1 MRLFVI
7 PGWYMSPNSPQN
19 GIFFKE
25 QAIMLQN
32 CGNEV
37 VLLDCTERGKKDY
50 LAHDNFHL
58 KKYTDD
64 GLKVYQLCYPNLFL
78 TKTPR
83 LKRKLAQ
90 HRLKRAFYKAVQEN
104 GKPDG
109 VICHGFIM
117 ANNVLTSG
125 IIDCPVITVEHSSYV
140 LNKRLSVFQISMLK
154 EDINL
159 ADSFLCVSD
168 ALKESV
174 VQLTGVQ
181 EARIG
186 VLQNP
191 INALFSNVKINTS
204 KPREATFR
212 FICVATI
219 NAESKGIRML
229 IDSFC
234 VAFNEEE
241 RVELLILGDGKDYGA
256 MVQLVKDRGRERQI
270 SMPGRVGRQKVLDC
284 LCASDVFVLP
294 SKYETF
300 GIAYIEALACGLPV
314 ITQKNGGSDQIVT
327 HNNGILLD
335 KGTVESY
342 SRAMKS
348 ILHTIDSYDKVAISE
363 ACINKYSEQT
373 YGERIKQII
382 EDVAK

>member
-1 MRLFVI
+1 
-7 PGWYMSPNSPQN
+7 MSPNSPQN

-37 VLLDCTERGKKDY
+37 VLLDCTERGRKDY

-58 KKYTDD
+58 KKYIDD
-64 GLKVYQLCYPNLFL
+64 GLNVYQLCYPNLFL

-83 LKRKLAQ
+83 LKRRLAQ
-90 HRLKRAFYKAVQEN
+90 YRLKKVFYKAVQEN

-154 EDINL
+154 DDINL
-159 ADSFLCVSD
+159 TDSFLCVSD
-168 ALKESV
+168 ALKEAV

-191 INALFSNVKINTS
+191 INALFSNVNVDTF
-204 KPREATFR
+204 KPRENTFR

-219 NAESKGIRML
+219 NAESKGIKML

-234 VAFNEEE
+234 SAFNEQEG
-241 RVELLILGDGKDYGA
+241 VELLILGDGKDYDA
-256 MVQLVKDRGRERQI
+256 MVQLVKDKGRERQI
-270 SMPGRVGRQKVLDC
+270 SMPGRVGRQKVRDY
-284 LCASDVFVLP
+284 LCSSDVFVLP

-314 ITQKNGGSDQIVT
+314 ITQKNGGSNQIVT
-327 HNNGILLD
+327 EKNGILLD
-335 KGTVESY
+335 KGTVENY
-342 SRAMKS
+342 SKAMKS
-348 ILHTIDSYDKVAISE
+348 ILNTIDTYDKKVISE
-363 ACINKYSEQT
+363 TCIKKYSEQT
-373 YGERIKQII
+373 YCERITDII
-382 EDVAK
+382 EAVANKKRCD